1 MELVTPAATAA
12 YSGSPTDDVG
22 RGATYAIV
30 DLAAGRAPALA
41 IRIVG

>member
-1 MELVTPAATAA
+1 MELVTPLAVAA

-30 DLAAGRAPALA
+30 DLAAGRAPQLA
-41 IRIVG
+41 IHLVA